1 MEEKTN
7 FLKLTESNIKRTLLL
22 VTNAS
27 PEGTERSIKHA
38 VNFSEGEES
47 YQQTFRFSLRQTY
60 SHFIK

>member
-1 MEEKTN
+1 M
-7 FLKLTESNIKRTLLL
+7 

-27 PEGTERSIKHA
+27 PEGTGRSIKHA